1 MDLLKQ
7 SEETLEVLEVRAIPG
22 EVELSLQLSRLKSL
36 TLDQGIHLSKLCKFN
51 FFLKFNFEI
60 IIITP
65 SVNNLIIFFSAD
77 IKCPKLSALRVQVG
91 VNSEYM
97 YYM

>member
-36 TLDQGIHLSKLCKFN
+36 TLDQGIHLSKLCKFH
-51 FFLKFNFEI
+51 FFFKNSSLRLSLFL
-60 IIITP
+60 TP
-65 SVNNLIIFFSAD
+65 VNNSVIILFCRYQVS
-77 IKCPKLSALRVQVG
+77 KTLSFKSTG
-91 VNSEYM
+91 KSKI
-97 YYM
+97 

>member
-22 EVELSLQLSRLKSL
+22 EGELSLQLSRLKSL

-65 SVNNLIIFFSAD
+65 SVNNHFFF
-77 IKCPKLSALRVQVG
+77 L
-91 VNSEYM
+91 
-97 YYM
+97 

>member
-22 EVELSLQLSRLKSL
+22 EGELSLQLSRLKSL

-51 FFLKFNFEI
+51 FFFKFIFEI
-60 IIITP
+60 IIICNAI
-65 SVNNLIIFFSAD
+65 S
-77 IKCPKLSALRVQVG
+77 
-91 VNSEYM
+91 
-97 YYM
+97 